1 MLQDINFKKIIN
13 DMSKNKNKKNKKN
26 KDTRI
31 IKK

>member
-1 MLQDINFKKIIN
+1 MLQDINFKKIFN